1 MLHLGQG
8 REAEVY
14 AWGESFVL
22 KLFWPEFSREDV
34 ELEADI
40 AAKVWA
46 AGVPSPK
53 VEDLLEMEGRW
64 GIVYERIFGVSLI
77 EYVWQNPDQLFAT
90 AGLLGSLHR
99 RIHQVA
105 APRGQPAGGWLPSQR
120 ERFVQRIRASKL
132 SEALKHDLL
141 AHIGGLPDGST
152 LCHGDFHPDN
162 VLVNGQIALSGKNA
176 WIIDWPNAVQGNPL
190 ADVARTG
197 LLLLYSALPP
207 NLPARRELLARR
219 KRFYQVYLEH
229 YLGSAPKADWEELQA
244 WMPVVAA
251 VRLREGIEEEE
262 PTLMR
267 LIRQGLRRR

>member
-1 MLHLGQG
+1 MLRLGQG

-34 ELEADI
+34 ELEADL
-40 AAKVWA
+40 ATKVWA
-46 AGVPSPK
+46 AGAPAPK
-53 VEDLLEMEGRW
+53 VEDLLEVEGRW

-77 EYVWQNPDQLFAT
+77 EYVWQNPDQLFDT
-90 AGLLGSLHR
+90 AALLGLLHR
-99 RIHQVA
+99 RLHQISS
-105 APRGQPAGGWLPSQR
+105 PRHTGGWLPSQR
-120 ERFVQRIRASKL
+120 ERFLQRIRASKL
-132 SEALKHDLL
+132 DEALRRDLL
-141 AHIGGLPDGST
+141 AYMGGLPEGSA

-162 VLVNGQIALSGKNA
+162 VLVSGQVPLSSENA

-219 KRFYQVYLEH
+219 KQFYRVYLEH
-229 YLGSAPKADWEELQA
+229 YFGSAPKADWEELEA

-267 LIRQGLRRR
+267 LIRRSLRRR